1 MLGTGSGGANK
12 RDCKFKNK
20 PNTNQ
25 EEIEQIFT
33 ENDIYSMDFQL
44 FPTAE
49 RSTTP
54 FHNLLSTNNQ
64 LSSIHSANPPKD
76 SKSNHSKPNK
86 PNENDPPLPGKDVNR
101 KPQAHHQPNGN
112 SLATSLPHESSK
124 SDSTSSTVPLIPSG
138 SFFPLSLPLFPFLLF
153 HSSHVFLFLPLI
165 KGILIIKR
173 KNQAKGMIII
183 PNLKLPLPLLPLLL
197 LLHPVSLPPPLLP
210 LSLPPIRSTVP
221 FFFPSSIL
229 ISSLFLPFP
238 PILPFPFYPYLL
250 SFPSIHSFPS
260 LLISSLS
267 LLSLSLLFPF
277 HSLLFSPFPFILIT
291 SLSLPFPAILS
302 FPFHPYLFS
311 FPCIHSYSPL
321 SLPFYPYPL
330 LISLPTYLPS
340 FLFFFVL
347 ILPRPPS
354 WLE

>member
-229 ISSLFLPFP
+229 ISSLSLSFP
-238 PILPFPFYPYLL
+238 PILP
-250 SFPSIHSFPS
+250 
-260 LLISSLS
+260 
-267 LLSLSLLFPF
+267 
-277 HSLLFSPFPFILIT
+277 
-291 SLSLPFPAILS
+291 

-311 FPCIHSYSPL
+311 FHSILPYSPL
-321 SLPFYPYPL
+321 SLPSLSLLFSFHSPLSLLSLSPLFPFHSPLFSPFPSILIASLSLPYTPIL
-330 LISLPTYLPS
+330 PFPSILPISPFLSTYLPTYLPS

-347 ILPRPPS
+347 ILSCPPS
-354 WLE
+354 